1 MLAPRH
7 WEFGW
12 FLELS
17 VVNSWVL
24 GWVFLGGRGD
34 LLFCFALGVVVYGS
48 FLGEQG
54 RVLCCFSRWV
64 VPFSVEY

>member
-17 VVNSWVL
+17 VINSWVL

-48 FLGEQG
+48 FLGG
-54 RVLCCFSRWV
+54 TRACTVLFLQMGS
-64 VPFSVEY
+64 PIF